1 MPVRLDLE
9 TIRTLVSPTGDTP
22 LITALLLKQYHKT
35 LMSLHQLHQKLLD
48 EAPDLVKTAG
58 FIQAYEVLKPVRAAA
73 QEAVLGYPSVK
84 VWLDTAWSLARRQSH
99 VRFPEMHMRM
109 HLEEFGRVVLA
120 AVLKSGSGD
129 FESVTWTDAKGR
141 VALPGTGTYVES
153 PQLDSYQRVRVRV
166 SDGTISARPA
176 GRMSEAQFELMQQVV
191 PTIADGIELNAV
203 DSDLRKAGV
212 GSFDFEDLSLEA
224 VVKWR
229 STLEQSWAWIS
240 ECSPPLATEMMMS
253 VRAIIP
259 VRSSSVDVHTSA
271 SFRETP
277 GLIALSWT
285 ADASVMVEALV
296 HEYHHQKLNT
306 LLNIDPIIVGPSAD
320 ATYYSPWRPDARPLL
335 GVLHGAYAFQAVLQ
349 FYKEMFE
356 AEVPLLHETRI
367 RQRMYLLKGQVQTA
381 LNTLRDVAQLSPLGE
396 ALVEAMWEKIDKL
409 DVALPSSE
417 RAVQRR
423 IDELQAEH
431 RRRWEDENALEKAG
445 GAIHERPAR
454 SFANSWSQSER
465 RVLDWLRQN
474 AGFDPASLEGSRYEL
489 DPLFNSVMHVFHA
502 GTLEDLEEIL
512 ADATTDESLL
522 RDLIGGHV
530 AYLEGEYERAA
541 TMYESCLGI
550 DPSNKYLWQ
559 YFAFALRHLARWRD
573 AYTILTNLGRLTR
586 ANGGDS
592 EKSSEK
598 VSGVEERLA
607 YVKRTLGG
615 PAALTAL

>member
-1 MPVRLDLE
+1 MVVRLDLE
-9 TIRTLVSPTGDTP
+9 TIRTLASPTGDTS
-22 LITALLLKQYHKT
+22 LVTALSLKQYHKT
-35 LMSLHQLHQKLLD
+35 LVSLHQLNQKLLD
-48 EAPDLVKTAG
+48 EAPELVKTAG
-58 FIQAYEVLKPVRAAA
+58 FIQAFEVLRAVHPPA
-73 QEAVLGYPSVK
+73 QEAVLAYPSVRI
-84 VWLDTAWSLARRQSH
+84 WLDTAWSLARRQSH
-99 VRFPEMHMRM
+99 IRFPEMHVRM

-120 AVLKSGSGD
+120 AVLNAGGGT

-141 VALPGTGTYVES
+141 VVLPCTGFYLES
-153 PQLDSYQRVRVRV
+153 SHLSGYQRVRVRADSGSITV
-166 SDGTISARPA
+166 RTVDQT
-176 GRMSEAQFELMQQVV
+176 SEGQFEVIQHAV

-203 DSDLRKAGV
+203 DSDLRKAGR
-212 GSFDFEDLSLEA
+212 GSFDFEELSPEA
-224 VVKWR
+224 LVKWR
-229 STLEQSWAWIS
+229 STLEQAWAWIS

-253 VRAIIP
+253 LHAIIP
-259 VRSSSVDVHTSA
+259 VRSSSVEVHTSA

-285 ADASVMVEALV
+285 PDASVMVEALV

-306 LLNIDPIIVGPSAD
+306 LLNIDPVVVGPSAD
-320 ATYYSPWRPDARPLL
+320 AAYYSPWRPDARPLT

-356 AEVPLLHETRI
+356 AEVPLLHETRV

-396 ALVEAMWEKIDKL
+396 ALVEAMWEKIDKQ

-423 IDELQAEH
+423 IDDLQAEH
-431 RRRWEDENALEKAG
+431 RRRWEDENALEKG
-445 GAIHERPAR
+445 DGAIDERPAR

-489 DPLFNSVMHVFHA
+489 DPLLNSVMHLFHA
-502 GTLEDLEEIL
+502 SALEELKAIL
-512 ADATTDESLL
+512 AEATTDESLL
-522 RDLIGGHV
+522 RDLIGGHI

-541 TMYESCLGI
+541 TMYESCVAI
-550 DPSNKYLWQ
+550 DPSNRYLWQ

-573 AYTILTNLGRLTR
+573 AFTILTNLGRLTH
-586 ANGGDS
+586 APDGES
-592 EKSSEK
+592 EKSPEK

-607 YVKRTLGG
+607 YARRLLRG
-615 PAALTAL
+615 PAALTAS